1 MRLVA
6 FLLFTL
12 GQFAL
17 AALDGTVVSVTAF
30 SLFLSAAL
38 LLAFREP
45 AGASEFE

>member
-1 MRLVA
+1 VRLAA

-12 GQFAL
+12 GESAL

-30 SLFLSAAL
+30 AMFLCAAL

-45 AGASEFE
+45 AGEAE